1 MDEYT
6 SKPISKAKFT
16 CIWRFDNNEWKLA
29 RTTSYNHIPHRK
41 IRLNTEVLIL
51 YEVNY
56 QSSNRMVRIKK
67 EGETLKMID
76 LIDNKKVRSSEML
89 AETQDTFYL
98 NQNDIQIKFI
108 QKQGQVDKLV
118 VYENGTQIEEI
129 KYL

>member
-1 MDEYT
+1 
-6 SKPISKAKFT
+6 
-16 CIWRFDNNEWKLA
+16 
-29 RTTSYNHIPHRK
+29 
-41 IRLNTEVLIL
+41 
-51 YEVNY
+51 
-56 QSSNRMVRIKK
+56 
-67 EGETLKMID
+67 
-76 LIDNKKVRSSEML
+76 ML

>member
-1 MDEYT
+1 M
-6 SKPISKAKFT
+6 
-16 CIWRFDNNEWKLA
+16 
-29 RTTSYNHIPHRK
+29 
-41 IRLNTEVLIL
+41 IL

-56 QSSNRMVRIKK
+56 QASDRMVRIKK

-76 LIDNKKVRSSEML
+76 LIENKKVRNSEML